1 MKRVVIFGGDGIVGR
16 ALAQRLSKNY
26 QVVSLDRN
34 FTSPTNK
41 NSNFQCHHVDILDFA
56 QVSRFLQ
63 AGDIVFNLAAM
74 SRISNCNEGRLASMN
89 INFVGA
95 VHIMEAA
102 EKARAGRL
110 ILASSLYANGVF
122 GGFYSASKRAME
134 QYALTYAKI
143 TALPITILKLGSVTG
158 LIDDTNSL
166 PTRLIRRSAGID
178 GDEISI
184 NKDLLRDYLPLDGV
198 IKGMEHV
205 MVSAD
210 HINRS
215 VEFFCGDLVS
225 VETLLAN
232 VRSASNK
239 EPLEFIKLIEKE
251 VDYADQY
258 VTSPST
264 DRDFEL
270 ARLNISNYCKP
281 LDEFLLE
288 LHNHSVDVS

>member
-1 MKRVVIFGGDGIVGR
+1 VKRVVIFGGDGIVGR

-34 FTSPTNK
+34 FTSSTK
-41 NSNFQCHHVDILDFA
+41 ESVNFQCHHVDILDFE
-56 QVSRFLQ
+56 QVSSFLQ
-63 AGDIVFNLAAM
+63 PEDIVFNLAAM
-74 SRISNCNEGRLASMN
+74 SRVSNCNEGRLASMN
-89 INFVGA
+89 INLVGA

-102 EKARAGRL
+102 EKAKASRL

-122 GGFYSASKRAME
+122 GGFYSAGKRAME

-143 TALPITILKLGSVTG
+143 TALPITVLKLGSVAG
-158 LIDDTNSL
+158 PIDDTNSL

-178 GDEISI
+178 NDEISI

-198 IKGMEHV
+198 IRGMEYV

-210 HINRS
+210 YINRS
-215 VEFFCGDLVS
+215 VEFFSGGLVS

-232 VRSASNK
+232 VRSVTNK
-239 EPLEFIKLIEKE
+239 DPLEFIKLIEKE

-258 VTSPST
+258 VTSSST

-270 ARLNISNYCKP
+270 GRLNIADYCKP
-281 LDEFLLE
+281 LGEFLLD
-288 LHNHSVDVS
+288 LHNQSIDVS